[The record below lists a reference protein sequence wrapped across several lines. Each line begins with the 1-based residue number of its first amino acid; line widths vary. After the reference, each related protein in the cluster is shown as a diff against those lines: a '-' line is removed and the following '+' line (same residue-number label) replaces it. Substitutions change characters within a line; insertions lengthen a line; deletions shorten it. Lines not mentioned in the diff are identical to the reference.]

1 MKSKPRILRLQWKK
15 CDRQREILMK
25 DLRAKRCKKKRKEGE
40 AKIKSILTDE
50 QYKKYQDMR
59 KKENVDRKKRTK

>member
-1 MKSKPRILRLQWKK
+1 MKNSGIETFTHTKLTGAELFINFIQ
-15 CDRQREILMK
+15 
-25 DLRAKRCKKKRKEGE
+25 KKRKEGE

-59 KKENVDRKKRTK
+59 KKENADRKKRTK